1 MHKSKFI
8 NLLRTFSREE
18 MGEFRKYAAS
28 PYFNK
33 GRDLTSL
40 LKILDKHSP
49 GFHSPSLTKLNIFA
63 ELYPGKQYKDNV
75 LKTMLS
81 FLNSLAESFLA
92 QKMFDSNKFEVQ
104 LAKLS
109 AYHNRDLEKLFIKDI
124 NKTFSNFDELGIAD
138 PIDAE
143 KCRYELATI
152 ETTFYNGR
160 RNMNIKHK
168 KYDVVSSAANLFL
181 MEYFVCYAD
190 ESAKAHFINQPMP
203 ELFELMHNS
212 INFEHIIGGLNN
224 ENELSRLKLKFCYAL
239 YRARKFTDKESYFEA
254 KKVFYNNSG
263 IFPKTIRQSFIFLLI
278 NCISYLMR
286 FLPANE
292 LEMENY
298 RNIKYMFENDLH
310 VYPGDNILPAGLFK
324 NALMLSMKFED
335 HDFTGHLLDKHVYKT
350 HRKFHEPFLNF
361 GLALIEFNGSNFGA
375 ALENLQ
381 KVDFIEPALTMDVKI
396 LTSKILYE
404 MDYIENAFIY
414 IRSFRKFLSEN
425 KHTGKSLKDK
435 YNKYIRF
442 YTILLHTKS
451 GKNQNRKQE
460 IIEQIKNEPVMESR
474 QWLINKFLE
483 L

>member
-1 MHKSKFI
+1 MQNSKLI
-8 NLLRTFSREE
+8 NLLRTFSTEE
-18 MGEFRKYAAS
+18 MREFRKYAAS

-40 LKILDKHSP
+40 LKILFKYSP
-49 GFHSPSLTKLNIFA
+49 GFDSPSLTKINIFA

-81 FLNSLAESFLA
+81 CLNSLAEGFLA

-104 LAKLS
+104 LAKLN

-124 NKTFSNFDELGIAD
+124 KKTFSNFDELEIAD

-143 KCRYELATI
+143 KSRYELATI

-160 RNMNIKHK
+160 RNLNIKHK
-168 KYDVVSSAANLFL
+168 KYDVASSASNLFL
-181 MEYFVCYAD
+181 MEYFVSYAD

-203 ELFELMHNS
+203 ELFELIHNS
-212 INFEHIIGGLNN
+212 INFERIIGALNS
-224 ENELSRLKLKFCYAL
+224 ENELSRLKLKFYYAL
-239 YRARKFTDKESYFEA
+239 YRARRLTNIECYFEA
-254 KKVFYNNSG
+254 KKIFYENSG
-263 IFPKTIRQSFIFLLI
+263 LFPLTARQSFIFLLI

-292 LEMENY
+292 LEKENY
-298 RNIKYMFENDLH
+298 SNIKYMFENDLH
-310 VYPGDNILPAGLFK
+310 VFPGDNLLPAGSFK
-324 NALMLSMKFED
+324 NALILAVKFED
-335 HDFTGHLLDKHVYKT
+335 HDFTKQLLEKHVFKT
-350 HRKFHEPFLNF
+350 HRKFHKPFRNF

-375 ALENLQ
+375 ALEILQ
-381 KVDFIEPALTMDVKI
+381 KVEFIEPAITMDVKI

-425 KHTGKSLKDK
+425 KNISRSLKDK
-435 YNKYIRF
+435 YNKFTRF
-442 YTILLHTKS
+442 YTILLNIKS
-451 GKNQNRKQE
+451 GKYLNRKDE
-460 IIEQIKNEPVMESR
+460 VTKQIKNEIVLESR
-474 QWLINKFLE
+474 QWLINKISE